1 MAESN
6 FIIRVYGIYLDHSKG
21 LFVSDEFIKNSNIT
35 KFPGGGL
42 EYGEGTIDCLK
53 REMLEETGHRFKIL
67 SHFYT
72 TDYFVES
79 VFDTGRQIIS
89 IYYLIEPIEE
99 LKILISKKPFEFLK
113 SIEGAQSF
121 RFISVES
128 IHPDQFTLSIDRHVA
143 TLLVERYR

>member
-6 FIIRVYGIYLDHSKG
+6 FIIRVYGIYLDHLKG
-21 LFVSDEFIKNSNIT
+21 FFVSDEFIKNSNIT

-42 EYGEGTIDCLK
+42 EYGEGTIECLK

-79 VFDTGRQIIS
+79 VFVINDLSNLKKSAVLIAIS
-89 IYYLIEPIEE
+89 
-99 LKILISKKPFEFLK
+99 
-113 SIEGAQSF
+113 
-121 RFISVES
+121 
-128 IHPDQFTLSIDRHVA
+128 
-143 TLLVERYR
+143 